1 MQQLQKTEPAE
12 EPAPTG
18 TNNVLP
24 LKRLRES
31 DVEQRAP
38 LSVASIYIV
47 GDGTPENPLQLNVPA
62 LTAAIVNSMTT
73 ANFLALKNG
82 LAACEGT
89 RATGGGG
96 IGP

>member
-1 MQQLQKTEPAE
+1 MQQLLKKASME
-12 EPAPTG
+12 EIASTG
-18 TNNVLP
+18 TDNVLP

-31 DVEQRAP
+31 EATPRAP
-38 LSVASIYIV
+38 LSVAGIYII

-73 ANFLALKNG
+73 ANFLAIKNG
-82 LAACEGT
+82 IATCEGI
-89 RATGGGG
+89 RATGSS

>member
-1 MQQLQKTEPAE
+1 MQQLQKKEMVE
-12 EPAPTG
+12 ELATG

-24 LKRLRES
+24 LKRREGDAELR
-31 DVEQRAP
+31 V
-38 LSVASIYIV
+38 SVASIYLI

-73 ANFLALKNG
+73 ANFLAIKSG
-82 LAACEGT
+82 IAACEGN
-89 RATGGGG
+89 RATGSG

>member
-1 MQQLQKTEPAE
+1 MQQLQKRAPVE
-12 EPAPTG
+12 ELASTG

-24 LKRLRES
+24 LKRVRES
-31 DVEQRAP
+31 DTEQRAP
-38 LSVASIYIV
+38 LSVASIFII

-73 ANFLALKNG
+73 ANFLAIKNG
-82 LAACEGT
+82 IAACEGT
-89 RATGGGG
+89 RATGS

>member
-1 MQQLQKTEPAE
+1 MQQLQKNEPME
-12 EPAPTG
+12 DPAPAG
-18 TNNVLP
+18 TSNVLP
-24 LKRLRES
+24 LKRAREG
-31 DVEQRAP
+31 DTEQRAP
-38 LSVASIYIV
+38 LSVAGIYII

-82 LAACEGT
+82 IAACEGN
-89 RATGGGG
+89 RATGGG

>member
-1 MQQLQKTEPAE
+1 MHQRQQKDPME
-12 EPAPTG
+12 ELASTG
-18 TNNVLP
+18 TSNVLP
-24 LKRLRES
+24 LKRRES
-31 DVEQRAP
+31 DAGTHAP

-73 ANFLALKNG
+73 AHFLAIKNG
-82 LAACEGT
+82 IGACEGSG
-89 RATGGGG
+89 ATGS